1 MTSDTSTASQ
11 VPSALGAAAGHLY
24 GVGLGPGD
32 AGLIT
37 LRGGELI
44 RTADVIAYHSGTHGR
59 STARA
64 IAADLIDSRDVAPI
78 EEQLRYPVTVGKP
91 DDYGEQMAS
100 FYAEAAATL
109 SEHLSHGRSVAVL
122 SLGDPMLYSSYQH
135 LHHALASHFPATIV
149 PGVASINAASA
160 EIARPLAE
168 ATEILSVVP
177 ATASPERI
185 RAAVAASDCVVF
197 MKLGRH
203 VEAVREA
210 LREAGMLDRA
220 WVVERATME
229 GAKSYPLADA
239 NPDTVPYFAV
249 AVVSSAVYGSA
260 SSLSH
265 AADEAVATSLSRAT
279 ASAGATG
286 ADSHDAQAGASAEQP
301 LGEVVVVGL
310 GPGAERWTTPEV
322 TEELARATDIVGYST
337 YVNRVPERAGQRR
350 HLSDNRVE
358 AERAT
363 MALDI
368 ARRGGRVAVVSSGDP
383 GVFAMAAAVL
393 EVANDPVWKDIPVR
407 VVPGMTAAQAVAS
420 RVGAPLG
427 HDFAMLSL
435 SDRLKPWDVVEK
447 RLRAVAGADM
457 AFAVYNPASK
467 SRRWQ
472 IRELR
477 ALMLEYRDPK
487 TPVIVARAV
496 GSDQENVTVTTLAE
510 FDPDMVDM
518 RTMVIMGSSS
528 TVAYR
533 AGGTTR
539 VYTAR
544 HYGEGGTS
552 GTGELLA

>member
-1 MTSDTSTASQ
+1 MTVANEQSMDY
-11 VPSALGAAAGHLY
+11 AAEPGHLY

-32 AGLIT
+32 DGLIT
-37 LRGGELI
+37 LRGAELI

-59 STARA
+59 STARV
-64 IAADLIDSRDVAPI
+64 IAARLIESRLQPAI
-78 EEQLRYPVTVGKP
+78 EEQLRYPVTVGNP
-91 DDYGEQMAS
+91 ANYANQLAR
-100 FYAEAAATL
+100 FYAEATARL
-109 SEHLSHGRSVAVL
+109 SEHLSEGRSVAVL

-135 LHHALASHFPATIV
+135 LHHVLASHFPATIV
-149 PGVASINAASA
+149 PGVASINAAAA

-168 ATEILSVVP
+168 ATEILSVLP
-177 ATASPERI
+177 ATADSERI
-185 RAAVAASDCVVF
+185 KAALHAADCAVF

-203 VEAVREA
+203 VEAVRSAVE
-210 LREAGMLDRA
+210 EAGMLDRA

-229 GAKSYPLADA
+229 GSSSYPLADA
-239 NPDTVPYFAV
+239 NPDSVPYFAV
-249 AVVSSAVYGSA
+249 AVVSSAVYGSKA
-260 SSLSH
+260 SLSY
-265 AADEAVATSLSRAT
+265 
-279 ASAGATG
+279 G
-286 ADSHDAQAGASAEQP
+286 ADAAMTTCFESSEKQEATDNRV
-301 LGEVVVVGL
+301 GEVVVVGL
-310 GPGAERWTTPEV
+310 GPGAEKWTTPEV
-322 TEELARATDIVGYST
+322 SEELAKATDIVGYST

-363 MALDI
+363 MALDL
-368 ARRGGRVAVVSSGDP
+368 ARKGGRVAVVSSGDP

-393 EVANDPVWKDIPVR
+393 EVADDALWRDIPVR
-407 VVPGMTAAQAVAS
+407 IVPGMTAAQAVAS

-496 GSDQENVTVTTLAE
+496 GSDQESVTVTTLAE
-510 FDPDMVDM
+510 FDPDIVDM
-518 RTMVIMGSSS
+518 RTMVIMGSTS
-528 TVAYR
+528 TVAYK
-533 AGGTTR
+533 AAGTTR

>member
-1 MTSDTSTASQ
+1 MSTSY
-11 VPSALGAAAGHLY
+11 SAQPGHLY

-37 LRGGELI
+37 LRGAEII
-44 RTADVIAYHSGTHGR
+44 RTADVIAYHAGTHGR
-59 STARA
+59 STARS
-64 IAADLIDSRDVAPI
+64 IAAELIDARDDAAV
-78 EEQLRYPVTVGKP
+78 EEQLQYPVTTGRP
-91 DDYGEQMAS
+91 ADYRDQLAG
-100 FYAEAAATL
+100 FYAEATERL
-109 SEHLSHGRSVAVL
+109 HEHLAASRSVAVL

-135 LHHALASHFPATIV
+135 LHHALSSDFPTDIV
-149 PGVASINAASA
+149 PGVASINAAAA
-160 EIARPLAE
+160 ELGQPLGE
-168 ATEILSVVP
+168 ATEIVSVIP
-177 ATASPERI
+177 ATADSDRI
-185 RAAVAASDCVVF
+185 AAALAAADCVVI
-197 MKLGRH
+197 MKLGKNA
-203 VEAVREA
+203 EKVRDA
-210 LREAGMLDRA
+210 LQDAGMLERA
-220 WVVERATME
+220 YVVERATMDE
-229 GAKSYPLADA
+229 HNTYPLADA
-239 NPDTVPYFAV
+239 DAEKVPYFAV
-249 AVVSSAVYGSA
+249 AVVPSEIYGTERSVSGAAAVKADGATQKAPSADTVA
-260 SSLSH
+260 
-265 AADEAVATSLSRAT
+265 AADAQKPAV
-279 ASAGATG
+279 
-286 ADSHDAQAGASAEQP
+286 
-301 LGEVVVVGL
+301 GEVVVVGL

-322 TEELARATDIVGYST
+322 TEELARATDLVGYST
-337 YVNRVPERAGQRR
+337 YINRVPERAGQRR

-368 ARRGGRVAVVSSGDP
+368 AKRGGRVAVVSSGDP

-393 EVANDPVWKDIPVR
+393 EVADDDAWRDVPVR

-435 SDRLKPWDVVEK
+435 SDRLKPWDVVVK
-447 RLRAVAGADM
+447 RVRAVASADM

-477 ALMLEYRDPK
+477 ALAMEYRDPS

-510 FDPDMVDM
+510 FDPDVVDM
-518 RTMVIMGSSS
+518 RTMVIIGSSS
-528 TVAYR
+528 TKTYR
-533 AGGTTR
+533 AGNTTR

-552 GTGELLA
+552 GTGELLR